1 VFDKDSGEKFYIT
14 YIKAVSR
21 GIILSIVL
29 ILIIAA
35 MFYFT
40 SLSEEFLNTAIWIV
54 TIISICYS
62 SIYGAY
68 KIAQKGYLHGGAI
81 GAIYM
86 ILLTI
91 IATLA
96 EKGQLNLK
104 AYFVSFLA
112 AIVIGALSGMIGI
125 IIGNK
130 D

>member
-1 VFDKDSGEKFYIT
+1 VFDKDSGEKLYIT

-21 GIILSIVL
+21 GIVLSIVL

-35 MFYFT
+35 IFYFT
-40 SLSEEFLNTAIWIV
+40 NLSEEFLNTAIWII

-62 SIYGAY
+62 SIYGAF
-68 KIAQKGYLHGGAI
+68 KIGWKGYLHGGVI
-81 GAIYM
+81 GAVYM

>member
-1 VFDKDSGEKFYIT
+1 MFDKDSGEKLYIT

-29 ILIIAA
+29 ILVIAA
-35 MFYFT
+35 IFYFT

-68 KIAQKGYLHGGAI
+68 KIGSKGYLHGGFI
-81 GAIYM
+81 GAAYM

-96 EKGQLNLK
+96 EKGQLNFK
-104 AYFVSFLA
+104 AYFVSFIMS
-112 AIVIGALSGMIGI
+112 IVIGALAGMIGI
-125 IIGNK
+125 VLSNK

>member
-1 VFDKDSGEKFYIT
+1 MFDKDSGEKLYIT

-29 ILIIAA
+29 ILVIAA
-35 MFYFT
+35 IFYFT
-40 SLSEEFLNTAIWIV
+40 SLSQEFLNTAIWIV

-68 KIAQKGYLHGGAI
+68 KIGLKGYLHGGVI

-86 ILLTI
+86 ILVTI

-104 AYFVSFLA
+104 AYFVSFIMS
-112 AIVIGALSGMIGI
+112 IVIGALSGMIGI
-125 IIGNK
+125 VIGNK

>member
-1 VFDKDSGEKFYIT
+1 MFDKESGEKLYIT

-21 GIILSIVL
+21 GIIISIVL
-29 ILIIAA
+29 NLVIAA
-35 MFYFT
+35 IFYFT

-54 TIISICYS
+54 TIVSICYS

-68 KIAQKGYLHGGAI
+68 KIASRGYLHGAVI
-81 GAIYM
+81 GALYM
-86 ILLTI
+86 ILITI

-96 EKGQLNLK
+96 EKGQLNFK
-104 AYFVSFLA
+104 AYFVSFLMS
-112 AIVIGALSGMIGI
+112 IIIGALSGMIGI

>member
-1 VFDKDSGEKFYIT
+1 MFDKDSGEKLYIT

-29 ILIIAA
+29 ILVIAA
-35 MFYFT
+35 IFYFT
-40 SLSEEFLNTAIWIV
+40 SLSEEFINTAIWIV

-68 KIAQKGYLHGGAI
+68 KIGSKGYLHGGVI
-81 GAIYM
+81 GAAYM

-96 EKGQLNLK
+96 EKGQLNFK
-104 AYFVSFLA
+104 AYFVSF
-112 AIVIGALSGMIGI
+112 IMSIIIGALAGMIGI
-125 IIGNK
+125 VISNK

>member
-1 VFDKDSGEKFYIT
+1 MFDKDSGEKFYIT

-21 GIILSIVL
+21 GMILSIVL
-29 ILIIAA
+29 ILVIAA

-40 SLSEEFLNTAIWIV
+40 TLSQEFLNTAIWII
-54 TIISICYS
+54 TIVSICYS

-68 KIAQKGYLHGGAI
+68 KIAQKGYLHGGVI

-104 AYFVSFLA
+104 AYFVSFIT